1 MKTANPMA
9 AMIAVAALSLIPR
22 SAGAQDHNKDA
33 EQRVISTERLGTSAN
48 FTTKDGQSKSAS
60 VILRQVSVFG
70 KEPVDPISEPGFHLM
85 TLRAGKVTTVLDGK
99 EEGRNPGDVWTV
111 PENTK
116 FSLKVEGETAVLDI
130 VSVIVR

>member
-1 MKTANPMA
+1 MKTANPVTAMTA
-9 AMIAVAALSLIPR
+9 AATLSLIPL
-22 SAGAQDHNKDA
+22 SVGAQDHNKDA
-33 EQRVISTERLGTSAN
+33 EQRVVSTERLGTSAN
-48 FTTKDGQSKSAS
+48 FMAKDGQSKSAS

-70 KEPVDPISEPGFHLM
+70 KEPVDPISEPGFHVM

-99 EEGRNPGDVWTV
+99 EESRNAGDVWTV

-116 FSLKVEGETAVLDI
+116 FSLKVKGEAAVLDI